1 MKMKNTLLLTST
13 LSLIVLFSSNNVMA
27 NNNSQTE
34 TGQANSQQEHKS
46 YRASKKVPA
55 MRNRVYTQL
64 ARAQKLSDDGD
75 KEAGFVVLSEV
86 EGAN

>member
-46 YRASKKVPA
+46 YRASKKKCLQCETVFI
-55 MRNRVYTQL
+55 RNLPEHR
-64 ARAQKLSDDGD
+64 
-75 KEAGFVVLSEV
+75 
-86 EGAN
+86 N